1 MNYYLDGKKVTPE
14 QLKKEF
20 KEIPWSYDYARE
32 HAYLDIEDA
41 IEQLEDNYES

>member
-1 MNYYLDGKKVTPE
+1 MTI
-14 QLKKEF
+14 
-20 KEIPWSYDYARE
+20 KEIIIQLERLKYEIVDLNSVSDYARE